1 MEESNMNIWKHIW
14 QRLCITVLLLT
25 ASLVCWG
32 CIFPFSIIGN
42 WGGNWGLLQSQGV
55 SVETVN
61 PNHDPVTYLE
71 QPNNITCAATV
82 ACMIG
87 NYYTLSSY
95 TTDADILQVHDAMT
109 NGNPNRRAT
118 FGEFVSYCQSQFLML
133 NWGTVGSPTP
143 DGIIN
148 TLPDLI
154 EAGDPATL
162 DGGSAVDT
170 SEHIVLCSGVILD
183 SAKYYDPNWPEK
195 YVTDVIVADPEVRGR
210 YKGGMTKKTRSDIS
224 SWMAPHSLPQGM
236 SYLSFHRI
244 YFNKS
249 PLPEGLQYV
258 TTESIASGHQ
268 DTYELQPLLRNRPWE
283 DYEIAFMHHDD
294 VFQPPAPD
302 NLADTMTCVALVLMQ
317 KSGLLN
323 DVAQFP
329 WLADVLANSE
339 ITRAFQVAKLGLAKD
354 MPDYRWYCQ
363 VTMHT
368 TNNPTLTV
376 GETVFDYDAYNRTI
390 TPKWCALFAT
400 PYSDGIPQYSKR
412 ATAHILSADAYNR
425 KEDVQSEYPGS
436 TAIPF
441 NMAKDE
447 WPGNLKW
454 FISGGNLAEPIVMS
468 RGGLEMV
475 WDDVRQDYVFLEDLK
490 HVFGRGP
497 IPSEYQLSQNFPN
510 PFNPTTTITFSVPKQ
525 TTWTLDVMNI
535 LGERVKSF
543 DGTGMGQQTVTWD
556 ASAFASGVYFYKL
569 RADDFTGTRK
579 MVLMK

>member
-1 MEESNMNIWKHIW
+1 MEKSNMNIWKHIW
-14 QRLCITVLLLT
+14 QELCITVLLLIVS
-25 ASLVCWG
+25 ALCSG
-32 CIFPFSIIGN
+32 CLFPFSIIGN
-42 WGGNWGLLQSQGV
+42 WGYVRAPGV
-55 SVETVN
+55 SVEVRN
-61 PNHDPVTYLE
+61 INGDPVTYLS
-71 QPNNITCAATV
+71 QPYLITCAATV

-87 NYYTLSSY
+87 NFYNFWWYH
-95 TTDADILQVHDAMT
+95 TDEDILQVHYDMT

-118 FGEFVSYCQSQFLML
+118 YGEFVNYCQLRFMAL
-133 NWGTVGSPTP
+133 NWGLVGSPTA

-148 TLPDLI
+148 SLPDVL

-162 DGGSAVDT
+162 DGGIVDEEHYTLCTGAVY
-170 SEHIVLCSGVILD
+170 D
-183 SAKYYDPNWPEK
+183 SVKYYNPIFPEK
-195 YVTDVIVADPEVRGR
+195 YVTDLIVADPLQRGR
-210 YKGGMTKKTRSDIS
+210 WNGGMTLKSRSAIS
-224 SWMAPHSLPQGM
+224 AWMVRHTKAQGP
-236 SYLSFHRI
+236 SYLTFHRVDF
-244 YFNKS
+244 YKS

-268 DTYELQPLLRNRPWE
+268 DTYELQPLLRSRPWE
-283 DYEIAFMHHDD
+283 DYEIAIMHHDD

-354 MPDYRWYCQ
+354 IPDYRWYCQ
-363 VTMHT
+363 VITHT
-368 TNNPTLTV
+368 ANDSILTV

-412 ATAHILSADAYNR
+412 ATAHILSADSYNR

-454 FISGGNLAEPIVMS
+454 YISGGNLPEPIVMS
-468 RGGLEMV
+468 RGALQMV
-475 WDDVRQDYVFLEDLK
+475 WDDERQDYVFLEDVK
-490 HVFGRGP
+490 RASGNGP
-497 IPSEYQLSQNFPN
+497 IPSEFRISQNYPN
-510 PFNPTTTITFSVPKQ
+510 PFNPSTRIQFDLPSV
-525 TTWTLDVMNI
+525 TTWNLDIYNVTGQVVQRFSGAGSGRQEVNW
-535 LGERVKSF
+535 
-543 DGTGMGQQTVTWD
+543 DGS
-556 ASAFASGVYFYKL
+556 SAASGVYFYRLNAGSFAQTK
-569 RADDFTGTRK
+569 K
-579 MVLMK
+579 MVLLK